1 MGREGTCERVRSIS
15 GARPA
20 IGLDGDVHKPRARA
34 VFAAVPTHYYYYAI
48 ERIPHACVRAC
59 QEHNNPSAVRTRG

>member
-20 IGLDGDVHKPRARA
+20 IGLDGDVHKPRARG
-34 VFAAVPTHYYYYAI
+34 VFAAVPTHYYY
-48 ERIPHACVRAC
+48 
-59 QEHNNPSAVRTRG
+59 